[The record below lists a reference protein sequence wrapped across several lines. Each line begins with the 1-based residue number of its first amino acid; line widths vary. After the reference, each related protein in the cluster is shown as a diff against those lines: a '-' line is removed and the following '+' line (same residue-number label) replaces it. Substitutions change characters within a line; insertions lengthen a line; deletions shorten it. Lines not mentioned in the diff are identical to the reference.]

1 MRKDVCMKKIN
12 SNLLSVLQDV
22 RGCQVCEPHL
32 PFGANPLLAATPHSR
47 ILLVGQAPGRVAHE
61 SGVPWSDRS
70 GERLRNWLGISAR
83 VFYDAQRIAIVPMG
97 FCYPGKGK
105 TGDLAP
111 RPECAPLWHGTVL
124 ASLRSVELTIYL
136 GRYAFEYYLK
146 DSYEGLT
153 LAVRDFNRLLPARI
167 LLPHP
172 SPRNAIWIKQH
183 SWFEASVLPA
193 LKARV
198 AEILD

>member
-1 MRKDVCMKKIN
+1 MN

-22 RGCQVCEPHL
+22 RGCQVCASHL
-32 PFGANPLLAATPHSR
+32 PLGANPILAASTQSR
-47 ILLVGQAPGRVAHE
+47 ILLVGQAPGRVAHQ

-70 GERLRNWLGISAR
+70 GDKLRNWLGISAE
-83 VFYDAQRIAIVPMG
+83 VFYDAQRIALVPMG

-105 TGDLAP
+105 AGDLAP
-111 RPECAPLWHGTVL
+111 RLECAPLWHRAVL
-124 ASLRSVELTIYL
+124 ASLESVELTIYL

-146 DSYEGLT
+146 DSYGDMT
-153 LAVRDFNRLLPARI
+153 LASRDFNRLLPSRI
-167 LLPHP
+167 VLPHP
-172 SPRNAIWIKQH
+172 SPRNAIWIKKH
-183 SWFEASVLPA
+183 PWFETSVLPA